1 MIWTQTLGRS
11 VLAAMLI
18 GAGAGSAS
26 AEQPQSNQGVGKGE
40 TSQQKSQQGLGV
52 EGGGSSNV
60 ILGGPE
66 IIIGSIE
73 QINGDEYAVK
83 GDKGQSMKLRLTKDT
98 NVVCAGG
105 EGAKM
110 STGRQDAKER
120 KEIPISPGAESEM
133 KSHDPSKA
141 QEQLQALNDPNRQQA
156 EHEMPPP
163 SKDPSQLKDV
173 VGSTDQ
179 AANQDVAR
187 GSGFAVGGS
196 QECQFK
202 AGDRVRI
209 EASDMGTMTTIKA
222 LDQQASGSKIAGKG
236 EDQ

>member
-1 MIWTQTLGRS
+1 MNWKHTLGRS
-11 VLAAMLI
+11 GLAVMLI
-18 GAGAGSAS
+18 VAGAGSAF
-26 AEQPQSNQGVGKGE
+26 AEEQQNKQGVGKGE
-40 TSQQKSQQGLGV
+40 SSQQQSQQGLGV

-66 IIIGSIE
+66 IVIGIIE
-73 QINGDEYAVK
+73 QINGEEYAVK

-98 NVVCAGG
+98 NVVCPGG

-110 STGRQDAKER
+110 STSRQGMKER
-120 KEIPISPGAESEM
+120 KEIPISPAAEQEM

-156 EHEMPPP
+156 ENEMRPPA
-163 SKDPSQLKDV
+163 KDPSQLKDV
-173 VGSTDQ
+173 VGSTDA
-179 AANQDVAR
+179 AANQDIAR

-196 QECQFK
+196 EGCQFK

-209 EASDMGTMTTIKA
+209 EASDMGTITTIKS
-222 LDQQASGSKIAGKG
+222 LNEQSSGSKIAGKG

>member
-1 MIWTQTLGRS
+1 
-11 VLAAMLI
+11 MLI
-18 GAGAGSAS
+18 GTGAGSVS
-26 AEQPQSNQGVGKGE
+26 ADQQKGTQGVGKGE

-66 IIIGSIE
+66 IITGVIE
-73 QINGDEYAVK
+73 QVNGEEYAVK

-98 NVVCAGG
+98 NVVCPGG

-110 STGRQDAKER
+110 STGRQDMKER
-120 KEIPISPGAESEM
+120 KEIPISPGAEKEM

-141 QEQLQALNDPNRQQA
+141 QEQMQALNDPNRQQA
-156 EHEMPPP
+156 EHEMRAP

-179 AANQDVAR
+179 AANQDIAR

-196 QECQFK
+196 QGCQFK

-209 EASDMGTMTTIKA
+209 EASDMGTITTIKS
-222 LDQQASGSKIAGKG
+222 LDEQGSRIAGKG
-236 EDQ
+236 EDH